1 MASVVATVMSA
12 VYISSVVGPPAHLR
26 GLPAAVV
33 VVNNDLGATIG
44 LQHLDAREPPLS
56 QSIAPN
62 ERSFGTDP
70 IQR

>member
-12 VYISSVVGPPAHLR
+12 LYISSVVGPPAHLR
-26 GLPAAVV
+26 GLPVA